1 MRELRQIRKEPHGTA
16 GWLKQRWCLPTGEK
30 LVAASQVAAIYG
42 LHPFL
47 TPEEYA
53 AELLA
58 PNPPEP
64 KEQNRA
70 MMRGTWLEDALIGW
84 ANNDMGRFFETPSV
98 LFVCIDGDAR
108 MIATLDGYDGSEVL
122 EIKTTTKTWT
132 GELPDHWR
140 IQGIQQAICA
150 NVDFINWAIFDRTQ
164 DLHYYSQHVSS
175 DEKADHVR
183 AVAKWLSYIDNGMP
197 PENVSW
203 TRSTVET
210 LYPEVVRESVE
221 LGPRATTIITELNQV
236 KAAEKSLAESRAR
249 LEGDLCDLLQDAGT
263 GTVNGDTVVTW
274 RTQSRKSLDQKAL
287 KRDHPDLIE
296 QYTKESTYR
305 VLRVKGE

>member
-1 MRELRQIRKEPHGTA
+1 MELSQIRKAEHGSA
-16 GWLKQRWCLPTGEK
+16 EWLAQRWSDPEGRK
-30 LVAASQVAAIYG
+30 RVAASQVAAIYG
-42 LHPFL
+42 LHPWL

-58 PNPPEP
+58 PAPPQP

-70 MMRGTWLEDALIGW
+70 MMRGTRLEDALLAW
-84 ANNDMGRFFETPSV
+84 ANADMGRFFETPDV
-98 LFVCIDGDAR
+98 LFVCNEGNAR

-122 EIKTTTKTWT
+122 EIKTTTKAWT
-132 GELPDHWR
+132 GDLPDHWR

-150 NVDFINWAIFDRTQ
+150 NVDFVNWAIFDRTQ

-175 DEKADHVR
+175 DERVSHID
-183 AVAKWLSYIDNGMP
+183 AVVEWLSAINNGVP
-197 PENVSW
+197 PEGVSW

-221 LGPRATTIITELNQV
+221 LGPRALSIISELNSV
-236 KAAEKSLAESRAR
+236 KYNEKVLNATRAK
-249 LEGDLCDLLQDAGT
+249 LEGELCDLLQDAGT
-263 GTVNGDTVVTW
+263 GTVNGDAVVTW
-274 RTQSRKSLDQKAL
+274 RTQSRKSLDQKSL

-296 QYTKESTYR
+296 QYQKESTYR
-305 VLRVKGE
+305 VLRVKGDN